1 MELTS
6 YLPYL
11 IPPLL
16 GALIGYVTNYIAIRM
31 LFRPLRAWRLIGLRV
46 PLTPGI
52 IPAKRGELARRMG
65 EMVGDHLLTA
75 DDVGRALGKESIQ
88 LELRMTVTQKLSKIL
103 DRPNGSLA
111 SMIPEHFR
119 ARFDEIVLLSQSK
132 FAVLLSKYFASDQF
146 AEQLRNFLR
155 EQGDQ
160 WLERDLDSL
169 LTPERN
175 HAWQAHLDTRYTRF
189 FQSPATSAL
198 VGGAVDRKVE
208 QLLSSKRPLREHL
221 PAELVEV
228 LLDQLEKELPPLIEK
243 FGEMFQD
250 PVFRA
255 QLVKK
260 GKKGIDGFLDSLG
273 GLAGL
278 LSGFIDL
285 KKLYTKIP
293 EFLDRAGDEIATWLQ
308 QPRTREQM
316 ATLLRQRLDQLLDRP
331 VASFTDNISPK
342 KITGGQA
349 FIREQVLSRLQ
360 SRATIDTALV
370 LTESAVDR
378 IKDRPFNQLLS
389 SLLPDDGINHGVN
402 RIADNLL
409 ETLRS
414 EQVQQ
419 VLKRLISEQT
429 QVWVY
434 QKPLGIISERFPE
447 DLRREIDISVCR
459 LVEDMLKQE
468 APRLVETLNVRRM
481 VEDKVNRLDLLQVED
496 LLMGVMKEQFKYIN
510 LFGAFLGFLIGCI
523 NLIALL
529 MMQGH

>member
-16 GALIGYVTNYIAIRM
+16 GAVIGYVTNYIAIRM
-31 LFRPLRAWRLIGLRV
+31 LFRPLRAWRLFGVRV

-52 IPAKRGELARRMG
+52 IPAKRAELARRMG

-88 LELRMTVTQKLSKIL
+88 LELRMTVTQKLSLLL
-103 DRPNGSLA
+103 DRPSGSLA
-111 SMIPEHFR
+111 SLVPEHFR
-119 ARFDEIVLLSQSK
+119 PRFDEIVLLSQNK
-132 FAVLLSKYFASDQF
+132 FTGLLLKYLASDQF
-146 AEQLRNFLR
+146 TEQLHRFLH
-155 EQGDQ
+155 EQGDK
-160 WLERDLDSL
+160 WLERDLGSL

-175 HAWQAHLDTRYTRF
+175 RAWQTHLAERYTRL

-198 VGGAVDRKVE
+198 VGGAVDRKVK
-208 QLLSSKRPLREHL
+208 QVLTSQRPLRDHL
-221 PAELVEV
+221 PAELIEI
-228 LLDQLEKELPPLIEK
+228 LLAQLEKELPPLIEK
-243 FGEMFQD
+243 FGEMLQD

-285 KKLYTKIP
+285 KKIYAKIP
-293 EFLDRAGDEIATWLQ
+293 EFLDRASDEIAVWLH
-308 QPRTREQM
+308 QPHTREQM
-316 ATLLRQRLDQLLDRP
+316 ATLLRQRIDQLLDRP
-331 VASFTDNISPK
+331 VASFTENLAPQ
-342 KITGGQA
+342 KIAGTQA
-349 FIREQVLSRLQ
+349 FIREQVVNRLQ
-360 SRATIDTALV
+360 SHTTIDTALV
-370 LTESAVDR
+370 LTECAVDR
-378 IKDRPFNQLLS
+378 IKDRPFNQLLAS
-389 SLLPDDGINHGVN
+389 ILPDNGVN
-402 RIADNLL
+402 RGVDRIADNLL

-414 EQVQQ
+414 EQMQR
-419 VLKRLISEQT
+419 VLRRLISEQT

-434 QKPLGIISERFPE
+434 QKPLGIISERFPQ
-447 DLRREIDISVCR
+447 DLRREIDILVCR

-523 NLIALL
+523 NLLALL
-529 MMQGH
+529 TL